1 MKRTLGLL
9 LAAACLTG
17 GLWQTMAQSPC
28 QQEYAK
34 NLFAIA
40 WLDRQSHA
48 SEIRSS
54 DFFHRFILYSWKP
67 RTTQQAIGNNIH
79 YVGTVVR
86 RTVHFFDEKKE
97 FVVTSNGFNSR
108 AVFGEQKE
116 ESIIFYVKVAESDP
130 PCFPDEALKVEIFPN
145 RRIALITQAESGLR
159 RMLPVQRFV
168 GDKDDGWRYPQY
180 FVKESLTAVN
190 FGHLGDG
197 TGKSSEPPTPPRTG
211 EPASLLVRKKDLT
224 LGGE

>member
-1 MKRTLGLL
+1 MKRTFGLL
-9 LAAACLTG
+9 LAAAYFCG
-17 GLWQTMAQSPC
+17 GLQETTAQSPC

-40 WLDRQSHA
+40 WHDRQAHA
-48 SEIRSS
+48 SQIPSHH
-54 DFFHRFILYSWKP
+54 FIHRFVLYSWLP
-67 RTTQQAIGNNIH
+67 QTANINH
-79 YVGTVVR
+79 DPARFAGSINKR
-86 RTVHFFDEKKE
+86 KVHFFDEKKE
-97 FVVTSNGFNSR
+97 FVSTTQSGFESR

-159 RMLPVQRFV
+159 RMVPVQRFV
-168 GDKDDGWRYPQY
+168 GYVQEGSGWHVPRD
-180 FVKESLTAVN
+180 FVKEPLTAVN

-197 TGKSSEPPTPPRTG
+197 TGKSSQPPKEKPSPSPPRNSQ
-211 EPASLLVRKKDLT
+211 PVF
-224 LGGE
+224 